1 MQSSNTPEQS
11 FRIGSLQLKNRY
23 LLAPL
28 AGISDSSFRC
38 IAARQGASLVYTEMV
53 SAKAMDQRNRN
64 TKELL
69 RFTDEEKPIGV
80 QLFGHEPDVMERTVA
95 ALEPQGFS
103 LIDINMGCPVPKV
116 FKNGEGSALMKD
128 PELACALV
136 AAACRQTKKP
146 VTVKMR
152 IGIDSAYVDPV
163 DFAERLEDAG
173 AAAVTVHGRT
183 REQYYSGRVHRDVIR
198 DIKEALRIPVIG
210 NGDVKDPASAH
221 RMFEETGC
229 DAVMIGRGA
238 IGNPWVFGQL
248 IADERGDPVAKASF
262 DDKEAM
268 LLEQARLSVAEH
280 GETMGICRLRGT
292 AGWYFKGMRGAAQ
305 IRDMF
310 HQVSTYEEL
319 KETLNKVRL
328 LTQTH

>member
-1 MQSSNTPEQS
+1 MQSSNISEQS
-11 FRIGSLQLKNRY
+11 FRIGFLQLKNRY

-53 SAKAMDQRNRN
+53 SAKAMDQKNRN

-95 ALEPQGFS
+95 ALEPCGFD

-128 PELACALV
+128 PDLACALV
-136 AAACRQTKKP
+136 AAACRQTQKP

-152 IGIDSAYVDPV
+152 IGIDSEHVDPV
-163 DFAERLEDAG
+163 DFAKRLEDAG

-183 REQYYSGRVHRDVIR
+183 REQYYSGPVHRDVIR
-198 DIKEALRIPVIG
+198 DIKKVLSIPVIG
-210 NGDVKDPASAH
+210 NGDVKDPASAQ

-248 IADERGDPVAKASF
+248 IAAERGDPVSKASF

-280 GETMGICRLRGT
+280 GEPMGICRLRGT

-319 KETLNKVRL
+319 KETLDKVRL

>member
-1 MQSSNTPEQS
+1 MQSSNISEQS

-53 SAKAMDQRNRN
+53 SAKAMDQKNRN

-95 ALEPQGFS
+95 ALEPCGFD

-128 PELACALV
+128 PDLACALV
-136 AAACRQTKKP
+136 AAACRQTQKP

-152 IGIDSAYVDPV
+152 IGIDSEHVDPV
-163 DFAERLEDAG
+163 DFAKRLENAG

-183 REQYYSGRVHRDVIR
+183 REQFYSGPVHRVVIR
-198 DIKEALRIPVIG
+198 DIKKALSIPVIG
-210 NGDVKDPASAH
+210 NGDVKDPASAQ
-221 RMFEETGC
+221 RMFDETGC

-238 IGNPWVFGQL
+238 IGNPWVFSQL
-248 IADERGDPVAKASF
+248 IAAERGEFVKKASF

-280 GETMGICRLRGT
+280 GEPMGICRLRGT

-310 HQVSTYEEL
+310 HQVSTYQEL

>member
-1 MQSSNTPEQS
+1 MQSSNTPEQG

-38 IAARQGASLVYTEMV
+38 IAARQGASLVFTEMV
-53 SAKAMDQRNRN
+53 SAKAMDQKNRN

-69 RFTDEEKPIGV
+69 RFADEEKPIGV

-95 ALEPQGFS
+95 ALEHHGFS

-128 PELACALV
+128 PKLAGTLV
-136 AAACRQTKKP
+136 AAACRQTLKP

-152 IGIDSAYVDPV
+152 IGIDSEYVDPV
-163 DFAERLEDAG
+163 DFAKRLEDAG

-183 REQYYSGRVHRDVIR
+183 REQYYSGHVHRDVIR
-198 DIKEALRIPVIG
+198 EIKEALSIPVIG
-210 NGDVKDPASAH
+210 NGDVKDPASAQQ
-221 RMFEETGC
+221 MFDETGC

-238 IGNPWVFGQL
+238 IGNPWVFSQL
-248 IADERGDPVAKASF
+248 IAAKRGESAKKASF

-280 GETMGICRLRGT
+280 GEPMGICRLRGT

-310 HQVSTYEEL
+310 HQVSTYQEL

>member
-1 MQSSNTPEQS
+1 MQSSNISEQS

-53 SAKAMDQRNRN
+53 SAKAMDQKNRQVDN
-64 TKELL
+64 AE
-69 RFTDEEKPIGV
+69 
-80 QLFGHEPDVMERTVA
+80 VA
-95 ALEPQGFS
+95 ALEPCGFD

-128 PELACALV
+128 PDLACALV
-136 AAACRQTKKP
+136 AAACRQTQKP

-152 IGIDSAYVDPV
+152 IGIDSEHVDPV
-163 DFAERLEDAG
+163 DFAKRLEDAG

-183 REQYYSGRVHRDVIR
+183 REQYYSGPVHRDVIR
-198 DIKEALRIPVIG
+198 DIKKVLSIPVIG
-210 NGDVKDPASAH
+210 NGDVKDPASAQ

-248 IADERGDPVAKASF
+248 IAAERGDPVSKASF

-280 GETMGICRLRGT
+280 GEPMGICRLRGT

-310 HQVSTYEEL
+310 HQVSTYQEL

>member
-1 MQSSNTPEQS
+1 MPGQS

-38 IAARQGASLVYTEMV
+38 ITARQGASLVCTEMV
-53 SAKAMDQRNRN
+53 SAKAMDQKNRN

-69 RFTDEEKPIGV
+69 RFTDEEKPVAV

-95 ALEPQGFS
+95 ALEPRGFA

-116 FKNGEGSALMKD
+116 YKNGEGSALMKD
-128 PELACALV
+128 PELAGALV
-136 AAACRQTKKP
+136 AAACRQTQKP
-146 VTVKMR
+146 VTAKMR
-152 IGIDSAYVDPV
+152 IGIDSQYVDPV
-163 DFAERLEDAG
+163 DFAKRLEDAG
-173 AAAVTVHGRT
+173 AAAVTIHGRT
-183 REQYYSGRVHRDVIR
+183 REQYYSGPVHMDVIR
-198 DIKEALRIPVIG
+198 DIKNALSIPVIG
-210 NGDVKDPASAH
+210 NGDVKDPASAQ
-221 RMFEETGC
+221 RMFDETGC

-248 IADERGDPVAKASF
+248 IAAERGEPVSKVSF

-280 GETMGICRLRGT
+280 GEPMGICRLRGT

-328 LTQTH
+328 LTQTR

>member
-1 MQSSNTPEQS
+1 MQSSNISEQS

-53 SAKAMDQRNRN
+53 SAKAMDQKNRN

-95 ALEPQGFS
+95 ALEPCGFD

-128 PELACALV
+128 PDLACALV
-136 AAACRQTKKP
+136 AAACRQTQKP

-152 IGIDSAYVDPV
+152 IGIDSEHVDPV
-163 DFAERLEDAG
+163 DFAKRLEDAG

-183 REQYYSGRVHRDVIR
+183 REQYYSGPVHRDVIR
-198 DIKEALRIPVIG
+198 DIKKVLSIPVIG
-210 NGDVKDPASAH
+210 NGDVKDPASAQ

-248 IADERGDPVAKASF
+248 IAAERGDPVSKASF

-280 GETMGICRLRGT
+280 GEPMGICRLRGT

-310 HQVSTYEEL
+310 HQVSTYQEL

>member
-1 MQSSNTPEQS
+1 MQSSNISEQS
-11 FRIGSLQLKNRY
+11 IRIGSLQLKNRY

-53 SAKAMDQRNRN
+53 SAKAMDQKNRN

-95 ALEPQGFS
+95 ALEPCGFD

-128 PELACALV
+128 PDLACALV
-136 AAACRQTKKP
+136 AAACRQTQKP

-152 IGIDSAYVDPV
+152 IGIDSEHVDPV
-163 DFAERLEDAG
+163 DFAKRLEDAG

-183 REQYYSGRVHRDVIR
+183 REQYYSGPVHRDVIR
-198 DIKEALRIPVIG
+198 DIKKVLSIPVIG
-210 NGDVKDPASAH
+210 NGDVKDPASAQ
-221 RMFEETGC
+221 RMFDETGC

-238 IGNPWVFGQL
+238 IGNPWVFSQL
-248 IADERGDPVAKASF
+248 IAAERGEFVKKASF

-280 GETMGICRLRGT
+280 GEPMGICRLRGT

-310 HQVSTYEEL
+310 HQVSTYQEL

>member
-53 SAKAMDQRNRN
+53 SAKAMDQKNRN

-69 RFTDEEKPIGV
+69 CFTDEEKPIGV

-128 PELACALV
+128 PKLACALV
-136 AAACRQTKKP
+136 AAACRQTQKP

-152 IGIDSAYVDPV
+152 IGIDSEYVDPV
-163 DFAERLEDAG
+163 DFAKRLEDAG

-183 REQYYSGRVHRDVIR
+183 REQYYSGPVHRDVIR
-198 DIKEALRIPVIG
+198 DIKKVLSIPVIG
-210 NGDVKDPASAH
+210 NGDVKDPASAQ

-248 IADERGDPVAKASF
+248 IAAERGNPVSKASF

-280 GETMGICRLRGT
+280 GEPMGICRLRGT

-319 KETLNKVRL
+319 KETLDKVRL

>member
-1 MQSSNTPEQS
+1 MQSSNISEQS

-53 SAKAMDQRNRN
+53 SAKAMDQKNRN

-95 ALEPQGFS
+95 ALEPCGFD

-128 PELACALV
+128 PDLACALV
-136 AAACRQTKKP
+136 AAACRQTQKP

-152 IGIDSAYVDPV
+152 IGIDSEHVDPV
-163 DFAERLEDAG
+163 DFAKRLEDAG

-183 REQYYSGRVHRDVIR
+183 REQYYSGPVHRDVIR
-198 DIKEALRIPVIG
+198 DIKKVLSIPVIG
-210 NGDVKDPASAH
+210 NGDVKDPASAQ

-238 IGNPWVFGQL
+238 IGNPWVFSQL
-248 IADERGDPVAKASF
+248 VARRRHGCGIGKWHMPIRKDRRIA
-262 DDKEAM
+262 
-268 LLEQARLSVAEH
+268 
-280 GETMGICRLRGT
+280 
-292 AGWYFKGMRGAAQ
+292 
-305 IRDMF
+305 
-310 HQVSTYEEL
+310 
-319 KETLNKVRL
+319 
-328 LTQTH
+328 

>member
-1 MQSSNTPEQS
+1 MQSSNISEQS

-53 SAKAMDQRNRN
+53 SAKAMDQKNRN

-95 ALEPQGFS
+95 ALEPCGFD

-128 PELACALV
+128 PDLACALV
-136 AAACRQTKKP
+136 AAACRQTQKP

-152 IGIDSAYVDPV
+152 IGIDSEHVDPV
-163 DFAERLEDAG
+163 DFAKRLEDAG

-183 REQYYSGRVHRDVIR
+183 REQYYSGPVHRDVIQ
-198 DIKEALRIPVIG
+198 DIKKELNIPVIG
-210 NGDVKDPASAH
+210 NGDVKDPASAQ
-221 RMFEETGC
+221 RMFDETGC

-238 IGNPWVFGQL
+238 IGNPWVFSQL
-248 IADERGDPVAKASF
+248 VAAERGEFVKKASF

-280 GETMGICRLRGT
+280 GEPMGICRLRGT

-310 HQVSTYEEL
+310 HQVSTYQEL

>member
-1 MQSSNTPEQS
+1 MQSSNISEQS

-53 SAKAMDQRNRN
+53 SAKAMDQKNRN

-95 ALEPQGFS
+95 ALEPCGFD

-128 PELACALV
+128 PKLACALV
-136 AAACRQTKKP
+136 AAACRQTQKP

-152 IGIDSAYVDPV
+152 IGIDSEHVDPV
-163 DFAERLEDAG
+163 DFAKRLEDAG

-183 REQYYSGRVHRDVIR
+183 REQYYSGPVHRDVIR
-198 DIKEALRIPVIG
+198 DIKKVLSIPVIG
-210 NGDVKDPASAH
+210 NGDVKDPASAQ
-221 RMFEETGC
+221 RMFDETGC

-238 IGNPWVFGQL
+238 IGNPWVFSQL
-248 IADERGDPVAKASF
+248 VAAERGEFVKKASF

-280 GETMGICRLRGT
+280 GEPMGICRLRGT

-310 HQVSTYEEL
+310 HQVSTYQEL

>member
-1 MQSSNTPEQS
+1 MQSSNISEQS

-53 SAKAMDQRNRN
+53 SAKAMDQKNRN

-95 ALEPQGFS
+95 ALEPCGFD

-128 PELACALV
+128 PDLACALV
-136 AAACRQTKKP
+136 AAACRQTQKP

-152 IGIDSAYVDPV
+152 IGIDSEHVDPV
-163 DFAERLEDAG
+163 DFAKRLEDAG

-183 REQYYSGRVHRDVIR
+183 REQYYSGPVHRDVIR
-198 DIKEALRIPVIG
+198 EIKKVLSIPVIG
-210 NGDVKDPASAH
+210 NGDVKDPASAQ

-238 IGNPWVFGQL
+238 IGNPWVFSQL
-248 IADERGDPVAKASF
+248 VAAERGEFVKKASF

-280 GETMGICRLRGT
+280 GEPMGICRLRGT

-310 HQVSTYEEL
+310 HQVSTYQEL

>member
-1 MQSSNTPEQS
+1 MQSSNISEQS

-53 SAKAMDQRNRN
+53 SAKAMDQKNRN

-95 ALEPQGFS
+95 ALEPCGFD

-128 PELACALV
+128 PKLACALV
-136 AAACRQTKKP
+136 AAACRQTQKP

-152 IGIDSAYVDPV
+152 IGIDSEHVDPV
-163 DFAERLEDAG
+163 DFAKRLEDAG

-183 REQYYSGRVHRDVIR
+183 REQYYSGPVHRDVIR
-198 DIKEALRIPVIG
+198 DIKKVLSIPVIG
-210 NGDVKDPASAH
+210 NGDVKDPASAQ

-238 IGNPWVFGQL
+238 IGNPWVFSQL
-248 IADERGDPVAKASF
+248 VAAERGEFVKKASF

-280 GETMGICRLRGT
+280 GEPMGICRLRGT

-310 HQVSTYEEL
+310 HQVSTYQEL

>member
-1 MQSSNTPEQS
+1 MQSSNISEQS

-53 SAKAMDQRNRN
+53 SAKAMDQKNRN

-95 ALEPQGFS
+95 ALEPCGFD

-128 PELACALV
+128 PDLACALV
-136 AAACRQTKKP
+136 AAACRQTQKP

-152 IGIDSAYVDPV
+152 IGIDSEHVDPV
-163 DFAERLEDAG
+163 DFAKRLEEAG

-183 REQYYSGRVHRDVIR
+183 REQYYSGPVHRDVIR
-198 DIKEALRIPVIG
+198 DIKKVLSIPVIG
-210 NGDVKDPASAH
+210 NGDVKDPASAQ

-248 IADERGDPVAKASF
+248 IAAERGDPVSKASF

-280 GETMGICRLRGT
+280 GEPMGICRLRGT

-310 HQVSTYEEL
+310 HQVSTYQEL

>member
-1 MQSSNTPEQS
+1 
-11 FRIGSLQLKNRY
+11 
-23 LLAPL
+23 
-28 AGISDSSFRC
+28 
-38 IAARQGASLVYTEMV
+38 MV
-53 SAKAMDQRNRN
+53 SAKAMDQKNRN

-95 ALEPQGFS
+95 ALEPCGFD

-128 PELACALV
+128 PDLACALV
-136 AAACRQTKKP
+136 AAACRQTQKP

-152 IGIDSAYVDPV
+152 IGIDSEHVDPV
-163 DFAERLEDAG
+163 DFAKRLEDAG

-183 REQYYSGRVHRDVIR
+183 REQYYSGPVHRDVIR
-198 DIKEALRIPVIG
+198 DIKKVLSIPVIG
-210 NGDVKDPASAH
+210 NGDVKDPASAQ

-238 IGNPWVFGQL
+238 IGNPWVFSQL
-248 IADERGDPVAKASF
+248 VAAERGEFVKKASF

-280 GETMGICRLRGT
+280 GEPMGICRLRGT

-310 HQVSTYEEL
+310 HQVSTYQEL

>member
-1 MQSSNTPEQS
+1 MSELK
-11 FRIGSLQLKNRY
+11 IGNVTLQNNII
-23 LLAPL
+23 LAPM
-28 AGISDSSFRC
+28 AGVSDLPFRLLC
-38 IAARQGASLVYTEMV
+38 AEQGAGMVCMEMV
-53 SAKAMDQRNRN
+53 SAKAMDQKNRN

-80 QLFGHEPDVMERTVA
+80 QLFGHEPDVMERTGA
-95 ALEPQGFS
+95 ALEPCGFR

-128 PELACALV
+128 PDLACALV
-136 AAACRQTKKP
+136 AAACRQTQKP

-152 IGIDSAYVDPV
+152 IGIDSEHVDPV
-163 DFAERLEDAG
+163 DFAKRLEDAG

-183 REQYYSGRVHRDVIR
+183 REQYYSGPVHRDVIR
-198 DIKEALRIPVIG
+198 DIKKVLSIPVIG
-210 NGDVKDPASAH
+210 NGDVKDPASAQ

-238 IGNPWVFGQL
+238 IGNPWVFSQL
-248 IADERGDPVAKASF
+248 VAAERGEFVKKASF

-268 LLEQARLSVAEH
+268 LLGQARLSVAEH
-280 GETMGICRLRGT
+280 GEPMGICRLRGT

-319 KETLNKVRL
+319 KETLDKVRL
-328 LTQTH
+328 LTQTP

>member
-1 MQSSNTPEQS
+1 MQSSNISEQS

-53 SAKAMDQRNRN
+53 SAKAMDQKNRN

-69 RFTDEEKPIGV
+69 RFTDDEKPIGV

-95 ALEPQGFS
+95 ALEPCGFD

-128 PELACALV
+128 PDLACALV
-136 AAACRQTKKP
+136 AAACRQTQKP

-152 IGIDSAYVDPV
+152 IGIDSEHVDPV
-163 DFAERLEDAG
+163 DFAKRLEDAG

-183 REQYYSGRVHRDVIR
+183 REQYYSGPVHRDVIR
-198 DIKEALRIPVIG
+198 DIKKVLSIPVIG
-210 NGDVKDPASAH
+210 NGDVKDPASAQ

-248 IADERGDPVAKASF
+248 IAAERGDPVSKASF

-280 GETMGICRLRGT
+280 GEPMGICRLRGT

-310 HQVSTYEEL
+310 HQVSTYQEL

>member
-1 MQSSNTPEQS
+1 MQSSNISEQS

-53 SAKAMDQRNRN
+53 SAKAMDQKNRN

-95 ALEPQGFS
+95 ALEPCGFD

-128 PELACALV
+128 PKLACALV
-136 AAACRQTKKP
+136 AAACRQTIKP

-152 IGIDSAYVDPV
+152 IGIDSEHVDPV
-163 DFAERLEDAG
+163 GFAKRLEDAG

-183 REQYYSGRVHRDVIR
+183 REQYYSGPVHRDVIR
-198 DIKEALRIPVIG
+198 DIKKELNIPVIG
-210 NGDVKDPASAH
+210 NGDVKDPASAQ

-248 IADERGDPVAKASF
+248 IAAERGDPVSKASF

-280 GETMGICRLRGT
+280 GEPMGICRLRGT

-319 KETLNKVRL
+319 KETLDKVRL

>member
-1 MQSSNTPEQS
+1 MQSSNISEQS

-53 SAKAMDQRNRN
+53 SAKAMDQKNRN

-95 ALEPQGFS
+95 ALEPCGFD

-128 PELACALV
+128 PDLACALV
-136 AAACRQTKKP
+136 AAACRQTQKP

-152 IGIDSAYVDPV
+152 IGIDSEHVDPV
-163 DFAERLEDAG
+163 DFAKRLEDAG

-183 REQYYSGRVHRDVIR
+183 REQYYSGPVHRDVIR
-198 DIKEALRIPVIG
+198 DIKKVLSIPVIG
-210 NGDVKDPASAH
+210 NGDVKDPASAQ

-238 IGNPWVFGQL
+238 IGNPWVFSQL
-248 IADERGDPVAKASF
+248 VAAERGEFVKKASF

-280 GETMGICRLRGT
+280 GEPMGICRLRGT

-319 KETLNKVRL
+319 KETLDKVRL

>member
-1 MQSSNTPEQS
+1 MQSSNISEQS

-53 SAKAMDQRNRN
+53 SAKAMDQKNRN

-95 ALEPQGFS
+95 ALEPCGFD

-128 PELACALV
+128 PKLACALV
-136 AAACRQTKKP
+136 AAACRQTQKP

-152 IGIDSAYVDPV
+152 IGIDSEHVDPV
-163 DFAERLEDAG
+163 DFAKRLEDAG

-183 REQYYSGRVHRDVIR
+183 REQYYSGPVHRDVIR
-198 DIKEALRIPVIG
+198 DIKKVLSIPVIG
-210 NGDVKDPASAH
+210 NGDVKDPASAQ

-238 IGNPWVFGQL
+238 IGNPWVFSQL
-248 IADERGDPVAKASF
+248 VAAERGEFVKKASF

-280 GETMGICRLRGT
+280 GEPMGICRLRGT

-319 KETLNKVRL
+319 KETVDKVRL

>member
-1 MQSSNTPEQS
+1 MQSSNISEQS

-53 SAKAMDQRNRN
+53 SAKAMDQKNRN

-95 ALEPQGFS
+95 ALEPCGFD

-128 PELACALV
+128 PKLACALV
-136 AAACRQTKKP
+136 AAACRQTQKP

-152 IGIDSAYVDPV
+152 IGIDSEHVDPV
-163 DFAERLEDAG
+163 DFAKRLEDAG

-183 REQYYSGRVHRDVIR
+183 REQYYSGPVHRDVIR
-198 DIKEALRIPVIG
+198 DIKKALSIPVIG
-210 NGDVKDPASAH
+210 NGDVKDPASAQ

-238 IGNPWVFGQL
+238 IGNPWVFSQL
-248 IADERGDPVAKASF
+248 VAAERGEFVKKASF

-280 GETMGICRLRGT
+280 GEPMGICRLRGT

-310 HQVSTYEEL
+310 HQVSTYQEL

>member
-1 MQSSNTPEQS
+1 MQSSNISEQS

-53 SAKAMDQRNRN
+53 SAKAMDQKNRN

-95 ALEPQGFS
+95 ALEPCGFD

-128 PELACALV
+128 PDLACALV
-136 AAACRQTKKP
+136 AAACRQTQKP

-152 IGIDSAYVDPV
+152 IGIDSEHVDPV
-163 DFAERLEDAG
+163 DFAKRLEDAG

-183 REQYYSGRVHRDVIR
+183 REQYYSGPVHRDVIR
-198 DIKEALRIPVIG
+198 DIKKVLSIPVIG
-210 NGDVKDPASAH
+210 NGDVKDLASAQ

-238 IGNPWVFGQL
+238 IGNPWVFSQL
-248 IADERGDPVAKASF
+248 VAAERGEFVKKASF

-280 GETMGICRLRGT
+280 GEPMGICRLRGS

-310 HQVSTYEEL
+310 HQVSTYQEL

>member
-1 MQSSNTPEQS
+1 MQSSNISEQS

-53 SAKAMDQRNRN
+53 SAKAMDQKNRN

-95 ALEPQGFS
+95 ALEPCGFD

-128 PELACALV
+128 PKLACALV
-136 AAACRQTKKP
+136 VAACRQTQKP

-152 IGIDSAYVDPV
+152 IGIDSEHVDPV
-163 DFAERLEDAG
+163 DFAKRLEDAG

-183 REQYYSGRVHRDVIR
+183 REQYYSGPVHRDVIR
-198 DIKEALRIPVIG
+198 DIKKVLSIPVIG
-210 NGDVKDPASAH
+210 NGDVKDPASAQ

-248 IADERGDPVAKASF
+248 IAAERGDPVSKASF

-280 GETMGICRLRGT
+280 GEPMGICRLRGT

-319 KETLNKVRL
+319 KETLDKVRL

>member
-1 MQSSNTPEQS
+1 MQSSNISEQS

-53 SAKAMDQRNRN
+53 SAKAMDQKNRN

-95 ALEPQGFS
+95 ALEPCGFD

-128 PELACALV
+128 PDLACALV
-136 AAACRQTKKP
+136 AAACRQTQKP

-152 IGIDSAYVDPV
+152 IGIDSEHVDPV
-163 DFAERLEDAG
+163 DFAKRLEDAG

-183 REQYYSGRVHRDVIR
+183 REQYYSGPVHRDVIR
-198 DIKEALRIPVIG
+198 DIKKVLSIPVIG
-210 NGDVKDPASAH
+210 NGDVKDPASAQ

-238 IGNPWVFGQL
+238 IGNPWVFSQL
-248 IADERGDPVAKASF
+248 VAAERGEFVKKASF

-280 GETMGICRLRGT
+280 GEPMGICRLRGT

-310 HQVSTYEEL
+310 HQVSTYQEL

>member
-1 MQSSNTPEQS
+1 MQSSNIPEQS

-53 SAKAMDQRNRN
+53 SAKAMDQKNRN

-95 ALEPQGFS
+95 ALEPCGFD

-128 PELACALV
+128 PKLACALV
-136 AAACRQTKKP
+136 AAACRQTIKP

-152 IGIDSAYVDPV
+152 IGIDSEHVDPV
-163 DFAERLEDAG
+163 GFAKRLEDAG

-183 REQYYSGRVHRDVIR
+183 REQYYSGPVHRDVIR
-198 DIKEALRIPVIG
+198 DIKKELNIPVIG
-210 NGDVKDPASAH
+210 NGDVKDPASAQ

-248 IADERGDPVAKASF
+248 IAAERGDPVSKASF

-280 GETMGICRLRGT
+280 GEPMGICRLRGT

-319 KETLNKVRL
+319 KETLDKVRL

>member
-1 MQSSNTPEQS
+1 MQSSNISEQS

-53 SAKAMDQRNRN
+53 SAKAMDQKNRN

-95 ALEPQGFS
+95 ALEPCGFG

-128 PELACALV
+128 PDLACALV
-136 AAACRQTKKP
+136 AAACRQTQKP

-152 IGIDSAYVDPV
+152 IGIDSEHVDPV
-163 DFAERLEDAG
+163 DFAKRLEDAG

-183 REQYYSGRVHRDVIR
+183 REQYYSGPVHRDVIR
-198 DIKEALRIPVIG
+198 DIKKVLSIPVIG
-210 NGDVKDPASAH
+210 NGDVKDLASAQ

-238 IGNPWVFGQL
+238 IGNPWVFSQL
-248 IADERGDPVAKASF
+248 VAAERGEFVKKASF

-280 GETMGICRLRGT
+280 GEPMGICRLRGT

-310 HQVSTYEEL
+310 HQVSTYQEL

>member
-1 MQSSNTPEQS
+1 MQSSNISEQS

-53 SAKAMDQRNRN
+53 SAKAMDQKNRN

-95 ALEPQGFS
+95 ALEPCGFD

-128 PELACALV
+128 PDLACALV
-136 AAACRQTKKP
+136 AAVCRQTQKP

-152 IGIDSAYVDPV
+152 IGIDSEHVDPV
-163 DFAERLEDAG
+163 DFAKRLEDAG

-183 REQYYSGRVHRDVIR
+183 REQYYSGPVHRDVIR
-198 DIKEALRIPVIG
+198 DIKKELNIPVIG
-210 NGDVKDPASAH
+210 NGDVKDPVSAQ
-221 RMFEETGC
+221 RMFDETGC

-248 IADERGDPVAKASF
+248 IAAERGDPVSKASF

-280 GETMGICRLRGT
+280 GEPMGIRRLRGM
-292 AGWYFKGMRGAAQ
+292 AGWYFKGIRGAAQ

-310 HQVSTYEEL
+310 HQVSTYKEL
-319 KETLNKVRL
+319 KEALDKVRL

>member
-1 MQSSNTPEQS
+1 MQSSNISEQS

-53 SAKAMDQRNRN
+53 SAKAMDQKNRN

-95 ALEPQGFS
+95 ALEPCGFD

-128 PELACALV
+128 PDLACALV
-136 AAACRQTKKP
+136 AAACRQTQKS

-152 IGIDSAYVDPV
+152 IGIDSEHVDPV
-163 DFAERLEDAG
+163 DFAKRLEDAG

-183 REQYYSGRVHRDVIR
+183 REQYYSGPVHRDVIR
-198 DIKEALRIPVIG
+198 DIKKVLSIPVIG
-210 NGDVKDPASAH
+210 NGDVKDLASAQ

-238 IGNPWVFGQL
+238 IGNPWVFSQL
-248 IADERGDPVAKASF
+248 VAAERGEFVKKASF

-280 GETMGICRLRGT
+280 GEPMGICRLRGT

-310 HQVSTYEEL
+310 HQVSTYQEL

>member
-1 MQSSNTPEQS
+1 MQSSNIPEQS

-53 SAKAMDQRNRN
+53 SAKAMDQKNRN

-95 ALEPQGFS
+95 ALEPCGFD

-128 PELACALV
+128 PKLACALV
-136 AAACRQTKKP
+136 AAACRQTQKP

-152 IGIDSAYVDPV
+152 IGIDSEHVDPV
-163 DFAERLEDAG
+163 GFAKRLEDAG

-183 REQYYSGRVHRDVIR
+183 REQYYSGPVHRDVIR
-198 DIKEALRIPVIG
+198 DIKKELNIPVIG
-210 NGDVKDPASAH
+210 NGDVKDPASAQ

-248 IADERGDPVAKASF
+248 IAAERGDPVSKASF

-280 GETMGICRLRGT
+280 GEPMGICRLRGT

-319 KETLNKVRL
+319 KETLDKVRL

>member
-1 MQSSNTPEQS
+1 MQSSNISEQS

-53 SAKAMDQRNRN
+53 SAKAMDQKNRN

-95 ALEPQGFS
+95 ALEPCGFD

-128 PELACALV
+128 PDLACALV
-136 AAACRQTKKP
+136 AAACRQTQKP

-152 IGIDSAYVDPV
+152 IGIDSEHVDPV
-163 DFAERLEDAG
+163 DFAKRLEDAG

-183 REQYYSGRVHRDVIR
+183 REQYYSGPVHRDVIR
-198 DIKEALRIPVIG
+198 DIKKVLSIPVIG
-210 NGDVKDPASAH
+210 NGDVKDLASAQ

-238 IGNPWVFGQL
+238 IGNPWVFSQL
-248 IADERGDPVAKASF
+248 VAAERGEFVKKASF

-280 GETMGICRLRGT
+280 GEPMGICRLRGT

-310 HQVSTYEEL
+310 HQVSTYQEL

>member
-1 MQSSNTPEQS
+1 MQSSNISEQS

-53 SAKAMDQRNRN
+53 SAKAMDQKNRN

-95 ALEPQGFS
+95 ALEPCGFD

-128 PELACALV
+128 PKLACALV
-136 AAACRQTKKP
+136 AADCRQTQKP

-152 IGIDSAYVDPV
+152 IGIDSEHVDPV
-163 DFAERLEDAG
+163 DFAKRLEDAG

-183 REQYYSGRVHRDVIR
+183 REQYYSGPVHRDVIR
-198 DIKEALRIPVIG
+198 DIKKVLSIPVIG
-210 NGDVKDPASAH
+210 NGDVKDPASAQ

-248 IADERGDPVAKASF
+248 IAAERGDPVSKASF

-280 GETMGICRLRGT
+280 GEPMGICRLRGT

-310 HQVSTYEEL
+310 HQVSTYQEL

>member
-1 MQSSNTPEQS
+1 MQSSNISEQS

-53 SAKAMDQRNRN
+53 SAKAMDQKNRN

-95 ALEPQGFS
+95 ALEPCGFD

-128 PELACALV
+128 PDLACALV
-136 AAACRQTKKP
+136 AAACRQTQKP

-152 IGIDSAYVDPV
+152 IGIDSEHVDPV
-163 DFAERLEDAG
+163 DFAKRLEDAG

-183 REQYYSGRVHRDVIR
+183 REQYYSGPVHRDVIR
-198 DIKEALRIPVIG
+198 DIKKALSIPVIG
-210 NGDVKDPASAH
+210 NGDVKDPASAQ

-238 IGNPWVFGQL
+238 IGNPWVFSQL
-248 IADERGDPVAKASF
+248 VAAERGEFVKKASF

-280 GETMGICRLRGT
+280 GEPMGICRLRGT

-310 HQVSTYEEL
+310 HQVSTYQEL